1 MTNDLT
7 FRARLTYVAHLFKAI
22 TQQHHLSLRP
32 LFEKCI
38 PANGV
43 VVDVGAHAGQFT
55 KLFASIVRDGRVYAF
70 EPGSYALSILRKV
83 CFVHHLKNVLIV
95 PLGLSDHET
104 QAILQIPVKKSGSI
118 GFGLS
123 TLGAVQNGRRSQVED
138 VSLITLDRFAQENA
152 FQRLDMIKA
161 DVEGWELRM
170 LEGARLSIEKFSPVL
185 VLEAEDKMLIRAG
198 ASQEKLMK
206 FLSEM
211 RYEVFSHSNTGQL
224 TSATSD
230 STALFC
236 VPRKKELR

>member
-7 FRARLTYVAHLFKAI
+7 FRAHLTYVAHLFKAI
-22 TQQHHLSLRP
+22 TRQHHLPLRP
-32 LFEKCI
+32 LFEDYI

-83 CFVHHLKNVLIV
+83 CFVHRLKNVLIV
-95 PLGLSDHET
+95 PFALSDHET
-104 QAILQIPVKKSGSI
+104 QAILQIPVKNSGSI

-123 TLGAVQNGRRSQVED
+123 TLGASQSGRRSHAEN

-152 FQRLDMIKA
+152 FQRLDLIKA
-161 DVEGWELRM
+161 DIEGWELRM
-170 LEGARLSIEKFSPVL
+170 LEGARVTIEKFSPVL
-185 VLEAEDKMLIRAG
+185 VLEAEDKMLRRAG

-211 RYEVFSHSNTGQL
+211 GYEVFSHSNTGQL

-236 VPRKKELR
+236 VPRKNGLR